1 MKKIFK
7 ILTAA
12 VVLAGGLF
20 LTSCDSTSDW
30 IAPKDTWV
38 YKSSTKSDNS
48 FTYKSSDGSK
58 SVSFDLYVNYAT
70 KDSTVTF
77 KDSTADVKTGMNVI
91 LVPQTKTD
99 AERDYL
105 KELLEA
111 SNIDD
116 IAIFYSYGTSSA
128 AANSD
133 DSSTEGKTIDLGTF
147 WTVIYNF
154 NNFESMGTKSMSNT
168 TANLTKITDLKNL
181 NVKKVLYNMI
191 GDKIFDEN

>member
-38 YKSSTKSDNS
+38 YKESTKSDNS

-133 DSSTEGKTIDLGTF
+133 DSSTEGKTINLGTL